1 VEVAP
6 MKTWVVVAQR
16 DGARVYEWA
25 SHHVPL
31 VLREVLRHPEGR
43 LKDVEIDSDGPG
55 AKFDSVA
62 HGGGSAARKEVGPTE
77 HLADVFAAEVA
88 RHIEA
93 GRVAH
98 VFERLVLVSGPRFL
112 GRMRAALGDSLRGVE
127 VREVHR
133 NLGHVDVESL
143 QQHLEHDLG
152 APALG

>member
-1 VEVAP
+1 

-43 LKDVEIDSDGPG
+43 LRDSEIDSDGPG
-55 AKFDSVA
+55 AKVDSVA
-62 HGGGSAARKEVGPTE
+62 PGGGSAAWKEVGPTE

-88 RHIEA
+88 RHIEK
-93 GRVAH
+93 GRLAH
-98 VFERLVLVSGPRFL
+98 AFERLVLVSGPRFL
-112 GRMRAALGDSLRGVE
+112 GRMRAAIGESMHGLE
-127 VREVHR
+127 VREVHL
-133 NLGHVDVESL
+133 NLGHADVESL
-143 QQHLEHDLG
+143 QRHLEHDLG